1 MEQIKP
7 ILAFGV
13 PLAMFTVTMLFY
25 AMGLVLGWCTWSG
38 MFLLAV
44 LVPDVMIGFLI
55 WSLWSN

>member
-13 PLAMFTVTMLFY
+13 PLAMFVITMLFY

-44 LVPDVMIGFLI
+44 LVPDAMIGFLI
-55 WSLWSN
+55 WTLWSN

>member
-13 PLAMFTVTMLFY
+13 PLAMFAITMLFY
-25 AMGLVLGWCTWSG
+25 AIGLVFGWCTWSG

-55 WSLWSN
+55 WTMWSN